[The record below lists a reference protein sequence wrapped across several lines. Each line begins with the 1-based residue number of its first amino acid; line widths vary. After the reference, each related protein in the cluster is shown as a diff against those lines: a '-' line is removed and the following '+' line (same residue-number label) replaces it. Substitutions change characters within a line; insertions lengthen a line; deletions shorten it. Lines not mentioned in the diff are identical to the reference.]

1 MLNPVPLPP
10 TAAHPPHRRP
20 SDRTTVSDPVV
31 VSTGAAPSDTQKSRL
46 EKTLVVVSVI
56 APLIGTLVAI
66 SLLWQQLVS
75 GRDLAILGGMY
86 VLTALGITVGYHRML
101 THRSFAAHPVVRFLF
116 LMFGAMALQGPPL
129 DWASIHIEHH
139 AHTDTDDDP
148 HSPVDGFFHA
158 HLGWLLTHRQAN
170 PAVYGTWLLKDR
182 LVMAVSKTLVLW
194 TVLGFVLPYLLGG
207 WTGVLW
213 GGLVRIFLLNHVTW
227 SVNSVCHTFGTRM
240 FETNDQSRNHWLIG
254 LLALGEGWH
263 NNHHAFP
270 RSAFHGLRWWQ
281 VDLSAILIRALERA
295 GLAWQV
301 VRVPDVRLA
310 ARRRSAPSR

>member
-1 MLNPVPLPP
+1 MP
-10 TAAHPPHRRP
+10 
-20 SDRTTVSDPVV
+20 
-31 VSTGAAPSDTQKSRL
+31 KSRL
-46 EKTLVVVSVI
+46 EKILTVVSVI
-56 APLIGTLVAI
+56 APLLGTLLAI
-66 SLLWQQLVS
+66 SLLWQHLVS

-86 VLTALGITVGYHRML
+86 VVTALGITVGYHRML
-101 THRSFAAHPVVRFLF
+101 THRSFAAHPVVRFVF
-116 LMFGAMALQGPPL
+116 LVLGSMALQGPPL

-148 HSPVDGFFHA
+148 HSPVAGFFHA
-158 HLGWLLTHRQAN
+158 HLGWLVTHQQAN
-170 PAVYGTWLLKDR
+170 PTVYGTWLLKDR
-182 LVMAVSKTLVLW
+182 LVMAVSKTFVLW
-194 TVLGFVLPYLLGG
+194 TVLGFVIPYLLGG

-240 FETNDQSRNHWLIG
+240 FETNDQSRNHWLVG

-281 VDLSAILIRALERA
+281 LDLSALLIRALERV
-295 GLAWQV
+295 GLAWKV
-301 VRVPDVRLA
+301 VRVSDARLAERAVHRPRASSREDVRRTDGKRLARATPA
-310 ARRRSAPSR
+310 ARDAVPGGPGAA